1 MYSIICQQS
10 NNVSKSFRTHTDLQL
25 SPPAANYGV
34 LGLFGMI
41 FLLENDKGV
50 IVSQFGI

>member
-25 SPPAANYGV
+25 SLPAANYGV
-34 LGLFGMI
+34 LGLFGMV
-41 FLLENDKGV
+41 FLLENDKRV
-50 IVSQFGI
+50 ILSCFGI